1 MLIINE
7 EKKGGRQKC
16 IINTKSTFIRQK
28 LVIYRLNLTTC
39 YHFVTSYK
47 VKMHEIKHQSSG
59 EINKLN
65 EFWIEKLERGKN
77 IENDKH
83 KELLVQVIEDL
94 IWEFELKTC
103 TMATKQ
109 LPICTDA
116 VSS

>member
-1 MLIINE
+1 
-7 EKKGGRQKC
+7 
-16 IINTKSTFIRQK
+16 
-28 LVIYRLNLTTC
+28 
-39 YHFVTSYK
+39 
-47 VKMHEIKHQSSG
+47 MHEIKHQSSG

-94 IWEFELKTC
+94 ILEFELKTG
-103 TMATKQ
+103 TVATKQ

-116 VSS
+116 VSSQFEHESENKVLIRYKCYQ